1 MPENSG
7 FFYSP
12 TRSRP
17 STLLSSLFSWYESDF
32 LDWYKREFP
41 DSEPNDYVRQYV
53 SESRAEEIARVD
65 S

>member
-1 MPENSG
+1 MV
-7 FFYSP
+7 
-12 TRSRP
+12 R
-17 STLLSSLFSWYESDF
+17 DF

-65 S
+65 SYEIRFTPYDWRLNDRVAG